1 VDGIHIYVSLW
12 FDLQAPLQSRAYGL
26 DGSAGVTNPAL
37 PGLSGLPARARA
49 RAPGPCPLEDPPLPG
64 RSGLA
69 PAKAQVEDPALA
81 RSSSLGKSAGILDVE
96 HHKPLSNLDGP
107 SEDES
112 NILFVDG
119 LPSDCTR
126 REVARILHSF
136 PLGIIIIFLE
146 NTRELHFIILR
157 RLKWG

>member
-26 DGSAGVTNPAL
+26 DGSAGMTNPAL
-37 PGLSGLPARARA
+37 LGLSGLPAGA
-49 RAPGPCPLEDPPLPG
+49 RAPGPGPLEGPPLPG

-69 PAKAQVEDPALA
+69 PAKAQVEDPTLA

-136 PLGIIIIFLE
+136 PLGII
-146 NTRELHFIILR
+146 LHHI
-157 RLKWG
+157 